1 MSAFF
6 IQYKR
11 LSLSPITFKPK
22 LGMLFNSFEFLLFF
36 PLVLFVFAFAGRWKW
51 LVLLIASYT
60 FYMSWKWEYILLILG
75 STIVDYLCARGME
88 DSSDQKRKRLFL
100 GVSMFSNLALLIV
113 FKYLDFF
120 ISSVN
125 SLSSSNLALTHLL
138 LPVGIS
144 FYTFQTMSYSI
155 DVYHGRA
162 KVEKHFGRFALF
174 VSFFPQLVAGPI
186 ERAKDLMHQLRN
198 ELQFKTAY
206 LIPAGKLFL
215 WGLFKKVVIADRLA
229 LIVDPVFNEPNAYHG
244 GILAFASVLFAV
256 QIYCDFSGYVDMAL
270 AIAKCFNVQ
279 LRQNFN
285 TPYFAHNISNFWHR
299 WHITLSQWFRDYVYI
314 PLGGNRGV
322 KWRWYYNLFITFLV
336 SGLWHGAN
344 WTFVI
349 WGAIHGGFIVAEK
362 VLPKRNISP
371 WITTPFT
378 FLVVC
383 FAWIFFRANTVN
395 DAFNIIASFADFGG
409 LQVFIDDLLKTGIS
423 KLHVILA
430 MVFIAVLFL
439 KDAWTNWN
447 WPRPAFTLRAV
458 YYAFVFFS
466 IVIFAADNA
475 APFIYFQF

>member
-1 MSAFF
+1 
-6 IQYKR
+6 
-11 LSLSPITFKPK
+11 
-22 LGMLFNSFEFLLFF
+22 MLFNSFEFLLFF
-36 PLVLFVFAFAGRWKW
+36 PLVLFVFAFSGRWKW
-51 LVLLIASYT
+51 LVLLIASYA

-75 STIVDYLCARGME
+75 STMVDYACARGME
-88 DSSDQKRKRLFL
+88 ASSTEKQKKGFL
-100 GVSMFSNLALLIV
+100 GISLFANLGLLIS

-125 SLSSSNLALTHLL
+125 TVTNSDFALSELI

-155 DVYHGRA
+155 DVYHSRA

-198 ELQFKTAY
+198 DLQFKSVY

-229 LIVDPVFNEPNAYHG
+229 MIVDPIYSDPASYNG
-244 GILAFASVLFAV
+244 GALAFASILFAV

-270 AIAKCFNVQ
+270 GIARCFNVK
-279 LRQNFN
+279 LSQNFRS
-285 TPYFAHNISNFWHR
+285 PYFAHSISNFWHR

-344 WTFVI
+344 WTFVV
-349 WGAIHGGFIVAEK
+349 WGAIHGGFIVIEK
-362 VLPKRNISP
+362 MLPKRNVSP
-371 WITTPFT
+371 WVSIPITG
-378 FLVVC
+378 LVVC
-383 FAWIFFRANTVN
+383 FAWIFFRADTLN
-395 DAFNIIASFADFGG
+395 DAFSVISGLAHFGSLQDFF
-409 LQVFIDDLLKTGIS
+409 QDLLQTGIS
-423 KLHVILA
+423 KLNVLLSL
-430 MVFIAVLFL
+430 MFMSVLFI
-439 KDAWTNWN
+439 KDAWSNWN
-447 WPRPAFTLRAV
+447 WPRPHFYLRAF
-458 YYAFVFFS
+458 YYSFLFFS
-466 IVIFAADNA
+466 VVMFATDNA
-475 APFIYFQF
+475 SPFIYFQF